1 MPPSPATRSPIDEAC
16 TCYTCQ
22 HYTRAYLRHL
32 IVAKEMLAATLLS
45 IHNLHTL
52 LQLARD
58 MRQAIFAGRF
68 DALRRRPSWR
78 LETRPNLMTL
88 LQSIILGIVQ
98 GLTEFLPVSSSAHL
112 VLVPYLLEWD
122 IPAEQAFVFNVLV
135 QVATLVAVI
144 AYFWKDLIAI
154 LRGLAGRPAATQA
167 IREPAARLGWFI
179 LLATLPAGVIGLA
192 IKDLVE
198 QAFASPIA
206 IAGFLLVTAGLLVIA
221 ERAGKRNRALEA
233 LNWIDAL
240 WIGFGQAIAIFPG
253 VSRSGAT
260 ITAGMTRDLQRPAA
274 ARFAFLMSIPIM
286 LAAGLLAALDLLEI
300 PDFAQLLPV
309 FIPGFIA
316 ATITGYLSIR
326 WLLGFLV
333 PRRFTVL
340 PSTVSLPV

>member
-1 MPPSPATRSPIDEAC
+1 
-16 TCYTCQ
+16 
-22 HYTRAYLRHL
+22 
-32 IVAKEMLAATLLS
+32 
-45 IHNLHTL
+45 
-52 LQLARD
+52 
-58 MRQAIFAGRF
+58 
-68 DALRRRPSWR
+68 
-78 LETRPNLMTL
+78 MTL

-135 QVATLVAVI
+135 QVATLAAVI
-144 AYFWKDLIAI
+144 AYFWKDLIII
-154 LRGLAGRPAATQA
+154 LRAWLGGLVQRKPF
-167 IREPAARLGWFI
+167 ESHPSRLGWYLI
-179 LLATLPAGVIGLA
+179 LATIPAGVFGLA

-206 IAGFLLVTAGLLVIA
+206 VAGFLLITAALLVVA
-221 ERAGKRNRALEA
+221 ERAGKRNRDLEA

-260 ITAGMTRDLQRPAA
+260 ISAGMTRDLERPAA

-286 LAAGLLAALDLLEI
+286 LAAGLLAGLDLVQI
-300 PDFAQLLPV
+300 PGFAELLPV

-316 ATITGYLSIR
+316 AAVTGYLSIR

-333 PRRFTVL
+333 RGSLYGFAVYCILLALIVL
-340 PSTVSLPV
+340 GVSLIR